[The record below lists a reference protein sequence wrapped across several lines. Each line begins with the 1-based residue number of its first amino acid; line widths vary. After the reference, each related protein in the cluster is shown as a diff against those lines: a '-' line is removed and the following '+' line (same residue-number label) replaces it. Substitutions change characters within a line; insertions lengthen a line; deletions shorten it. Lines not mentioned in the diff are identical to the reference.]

1 MQEQMRRLF
10 EIRAA
15 LGFPSANAEPFKPA
29 ELRALDKL
37 LGFLSDPAPYFQP
50 GNASDN
56 AQLVAVCGNWYDLP
70 HKAQILART
79 PKTTELLLAGGRA
92 ERLTSADAERV
103 GGEPLLLQRR
113 LVEKYGVDVRRTIVW
128 SGSRVTNHNLLAA
141 LAYAKQVRDFSQR
154 RTDTTFVEERFL
166 VRREAASL
174 AHLLGADA
182 AARDAV
188 ATVRFHGVGA
198 RSFSALTR
206 LHRGRHDIALALLL
220 GEFDRLE
227 RYATAHGNSSTTTH
241 GSRKRTH
248 ALLGGGALDGLGVP
262 LRRNLAAIRATHAA
276 LLAKG
281 RELLERAPRQQM
293 QREAAPG

>member
-1 MQEQMRRLF
+1 MRRMF

-15 LGFPSANAEPFKPA
+15 LGLPSASTGAGAVFKPA

-50 GNASDN
+50 GNATDN

-166 VRREAASL
+166 VRREAAS
-174 AHLLGADA
+174 AHAAFPRSRASTAGATTLRWRCSSASSIGSSATRRRTATARRPPTEAGSARTRCSA
-182 AARDAV
+182 AARSTAS
-188 ATVRFHGVGA
+188 ACRCAGTWRRSA
-198 RSFSALTR
+198 RRTPRCSPKAESCSS
-206 LHRGRHDIALALLL
+206 GR
-220 GEFDRLE
+220 R
-227 RYATAHGNSSTTTH
+227 
-241 GSRKRTH
+241 GSRCS
-248 ALLGGGALDGLGVP
+248 G
-262 LRRNLAAIRATHAA
+262 RRRRAR
-276 LLAKG
+276 K
-281 RELLERAPRQQM
+281 LE
-293 QREAAPG
+293 

>member
-1 MQEQMRRLF
+1 MRRLF

-15 LGFPSANAEPFKPA
+15 LGFSSASVGAGAVFKPA

-37 LGFLSDPAPYFQP
+37 LGFLSDPAPYFQQ
-50 GNASDN
+50 GNATDN

-70 HKAQILART
+70 HKAHVLART

-188 ATVRFHGVGA
+188 ASVRFHGVGA
-198 RSFSALTR
+198 RSFAALTR

-227 RYATAHGNSSTTTH
+227 RYATNFGNSSTTTH

-248 ALLGGGALDGLGVP
+248 ALLGRGALDGLGVP
-262 LRRNLAAIRATHAA
+262 LRRNLAAIRTTHAA
-276 LLAKG
+276 LLTKG

>member
-1 MQEQMRRLF
+1 MRRLF

-15 LGFPSANAEPFKPA
+15 LGLPSASTGAGAVFKPA

-50 GNASDN
+50 GNATDN

-141 LAYAKQVRDFSQR
+141 LAYAKQVRDFTQR
-154 RTDTTFVEERFL
+154 STDTTFVEERFL

-188 ATVRFHGVGA
+188 ASVRFHGVGA
-198 RSFSALTR
+198 RSFAALTR

-248 ALLGGGALDGLGVP
+248 ALLGRGALDGLGVP